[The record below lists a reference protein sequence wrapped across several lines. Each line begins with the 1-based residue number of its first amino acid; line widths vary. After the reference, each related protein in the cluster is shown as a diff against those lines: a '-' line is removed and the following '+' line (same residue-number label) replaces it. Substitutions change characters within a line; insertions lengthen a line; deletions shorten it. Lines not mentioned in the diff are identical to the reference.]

1 MAAFA
6 GVLVLNWTG
15 VRLTLHAI
23 TRAGED
29 MSLVEQAIAR
39 MKNQAGAAKR
49 KVDTAAKPVVP
60 AYRSPTRQRT
70 LTASLRNA

>member
-1 MAAFA
+1 
-6 GVLVLNWTG
+6 
-15 VRLTLHAI
+15 
-23 TRAGED
+23 

-60 AYRSPTRQRT
+60 VAIADPPAD
-70 LTASLRNA
+70 LAEPRNA